1 MASPLECASPMRLHI
16 REIKKAK
23 ENGDYSEFDDFRD
36 QLVSH
41 LHGEELVPF
50 WDRVSPPVVPPP
62 SRAATDHTR
71 LVEIIS
77 VLCVT

>member
-1 MASPLECASPMRLHI
+1 MRLQI

-23 ENGDYSEFDDFRD
+23 ENGDYHEFDDFRD

-41 LHGEELVPF
+41 LHGEDLAPF
-50 WDRVSPPVVPPP
+50 WDRVSPPVVAPP
-62 SRAATDHTR
+62 SRVKTDHTTR

>member
-1 MASPLECASPMRLHI
+1 MRLHI
-16 REIKKAK
+16 REIKKAQ
-23 ENGDYSEFDDFRD
+23 ENGDYSEFDDLRD

-41 LHGEELVPF
+41 LHGEDLAPF
-50 WDRVSPPVVPPP
+50 WDRVSPPVVAAP
-62 SRAATDHTR
+62 SRATTDRTAR